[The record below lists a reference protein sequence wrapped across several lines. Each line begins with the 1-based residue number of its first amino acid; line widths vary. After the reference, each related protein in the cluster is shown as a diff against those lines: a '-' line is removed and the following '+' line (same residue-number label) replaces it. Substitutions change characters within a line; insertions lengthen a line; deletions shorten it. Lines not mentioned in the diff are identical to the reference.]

1 MDVLT
6 TADIQSEDGFNQQMQ
21 LSMIRKYTQLNMI
34 RQYPQLNMIRKD
46 TQLNM
51 IRKYPYKDEA

>member
-21 LSMIRKYTQLNMI
+21 LSMIRKYT
-34 RQYPQLNMIRKD
+34 
-46 TQLNM
+46 
-51 IRKYPYKDEA
+51 A

>member
-21 LSMIRKYTQLNMI
+21 LSMIRKFT
-34 RQYPQLNMIRKD
+34 
-46 TQLNM
+46 
-51 IRKYPYKDEA
+51 A

>member
-1 MDVLT
+1 MEGYMDVLT

-34 RQYPQLNMIRKD
+34 RKYTSLNMI
-46 TQLNM
+46 L
-51 IRKYPYKDEA
+51 KYPYKDEA